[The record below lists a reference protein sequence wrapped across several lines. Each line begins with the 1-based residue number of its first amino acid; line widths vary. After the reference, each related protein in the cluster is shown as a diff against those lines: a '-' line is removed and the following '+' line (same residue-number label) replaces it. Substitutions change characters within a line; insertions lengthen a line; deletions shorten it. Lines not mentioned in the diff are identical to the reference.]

1 MESIIDDRNEV
12 VISSESSGQYSFL
25 PQYNEI
31 PEIFVL
37 KSNALVQKVA
47 NTTWLGEQFLLHGLN
62 NLKKRKQEDYE
73 GTSLGL
79 YYKHIFETTHTN
91 FADGMVSVI
100 KNAEI
105 RKALNINSGSYYN
118 TVDEMM
124 NTFRFTNSWNI
135 IYRDTRKGIMATTAL
150 VTGTYYDQSK
160 GTIMIKWN
168 PDVENLLMPDKRL
181 GDYTKLNLNITDRLK
196 GEYTLSM
203 YQLFKSMIGRS
214 IGADQKAGRSV
225 LPEYRYIIKL
235 SELKFFSSV
244 ISVDL
249 QANDSRTRA
258 TINHLYRQDFD
269 EAEDALP
276 EKNKS
281 YTKYS
286 EFRRCA
292 LAKAFEEINGFKE
305 PHFKEGTPEYIEE
318 YDKLCAVHHKTDIH
332 FRIEPV
338 RSGRGGKVTDVR
350 VFIRKDD
357 PNKSVENN
365 TVDIT
370 PEEMDTLLD
379 EIAELMS
386 KITTERLKVKEL
398 RTIAEAAD
406 FDLERIHKACSA
418 ATYYAQRHDI
428 EKPVGFIISALRD
441 GYSDYEPEIDDYDE
455 AIANAMEYAKRR
467 TKKSS

>member
-1 MESIIDDRNEV
+1 MDTVTTNQDNV
-12 VISSESSGQYSFL
+12 VLTPELGGQYSFL

-73 GTSLGL
+73 GSSLGL

-100 KNAEI
+100 TNAEI
-105 RKALNINSGSYYN
+105 RKALNISSGSYYN
-118 TVDEMM
+118 TVNEMM
-124 NTFRFTNSWNI
+124 NTLRFVNSWNI
-135 IYRDTRKGIMATTAL
+135 IYRDIRKGIMATTAL
-150 VTGTYYDQSK
+150 VTGTYYDQNK

-168 PDVENLLMPDKRL
+168 PDVESLLMPDKRL

-214 IGADQKAGRSV
+214 IGADKKAGHPV
-225 LPEYRYIIKL
+225 QKEYRYIIKL

-249 QANDSRTRA
+249 QANDSHTKA

-269 EAEDALP
+269 EAEDTLP

-305 PHFKEGTPEYIEE
+305 PPYKEGSPEYIEE
-318 YDKLCAVHHKTDIH
+318 YEKLCATNHKTDIH

-350 VFIRKDD
+350 IFIRKDD
-357 PNKSVENN
+357 PNNAVSEI
-365 TVDIT
+365 VDVK
-370 PEEMDTLLD
+370 PEEIDALLD
-379 EIAELMS
+379 EITDLMS
-386 KITTERLKVKEL
+386 GITSERLKIKEL
-398 RTIAEAAD
+398 RMIAEAAG
-406 FDLERIHKACSA
+406 FDIERIRKACSA
-418 ATYYAQRHDI
+418 AEYYSQRHDI
-428 EKPVGFIISALRD
+428 ERPVGFILSALRD
-441 GYSDYEPEIDDYDE
+441 GYSEYDVEIEDYDKAIKE
-455 AIANAMEYAKRR
+455 ALEYAKRR
-467 TKKSS
+467 TEY